1 MKISS
6 ILVALLASVS
16 LAVAADEAKP
26 KAKAKVDPAA
36 AFAKMDKNADG
47 KLSKEE
53 FVGTPKDDAAKAKKE
68 AQFTAKDTD
77 KDGFLSKEEFLAKPA
92 KKAK

>member
-6 ILVALLASVS
+6 ILVALLASLS

-47 KLSKEE
+47 KLSKDE
-53 FVGTPKDDAAKAKKE
+53 FLASAKDDAAKAKKE
-68 AQFTAKDTD
+68 QQFTAKDTD
-77 KDGFLSKEEFLAKPA
+77 KDGFVSKEEFLAKPA
-92 KKAK
+92 KKGK